1 MYCNHA
7 TKQNNFITTMA
18 LANVGLLNAAD
29 KAKLRAKI
37 QQSIDIADFN
47 IISANI
53 RKDRA
58 LQTATNIDTA
68 ITTQQALVTAYN
80 TAKAS
85 QPVGSALY
93 LDFEEKEVIAN
104 EKLNALNRQKARF
117 GTIVVVE
124 AESNVEVLQ
133 ARVTTLQGHLTELA

>member
-1 MYCNHA
+1 MP
-7 TKQNNFITTMA
+7 

-37 QQSIDIADFN
+37 QQSIDIANFN

-68 ITTQQALVTAYN
+68 ITTQEALVTAYN
-80 TAKAS
+80 TAQNS

-93 LDFEEKEVIAN
+93 LDFEEKGTIAQ
-104 EKLNALNRQKARF
+104 EKLNALNRQKVKF

-133 ARVTTLQGHLTELA
+133 TRVGVLSGHLAELA

>member
-1 MYCNHA
+1 
-7 TKQNNFITTMA
+7 MA
-18 LANVGLLNAAD
+18 LANLGLLNAAD

-37 QQSIDIADFN
+37 QQSIDIVDFN

-58 LQTATNIDTA
+58 LQTATNIGTA
-68 ITTQQALVTAYN
+68 ITTQQALVAAYN
-80 TAKAS
+80 TAQNS

-93 LDFEEKEVIAN
+93 LDFEEKETIAN

-133 ARVTTLQGHLTELA
+133 ARVATLQGHLAELV